1 MFGKTETEAERANRK
16 FTIYCSFLQ
25 IYNEKIFDLL
35 NPTVFHDNSL
45 SSGGLKLRLKN
56 GSFSVDNLYTFE
68 CKTKEDAYALFHFG
82 LNNRV
87 IAAHRLN
94 HASSRS
100 HTVLTFTIESINK
113 NNMVLLINNIG
124 WLCNKQITI
133 SRFSW
138 FWKIRNFWIWI
149 KVNKGMYWD

>member
-1 MFGKTETEAERANRK
+1 LFGKTETEAERANRK

-124 WLCNKQITI
+124 
-133 SRFSW
+133 
-138 FWKIRNFWIWI
+138 
-149 KVNKGMYWD
+149 